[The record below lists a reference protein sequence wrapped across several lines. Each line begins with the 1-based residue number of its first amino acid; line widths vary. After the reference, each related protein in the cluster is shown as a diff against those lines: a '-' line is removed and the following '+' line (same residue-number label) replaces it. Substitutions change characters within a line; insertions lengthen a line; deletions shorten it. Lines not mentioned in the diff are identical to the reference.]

1 LVTSVIPL
9 PFGALAL
16 GFVPRVP
23 TLDTLDPPFRAA
35 LVIGEVG
42 KPFAIDDPVPE
53 APDPVAQHLAIW
65 LLAPLTIKWILRVG
79 IDVLVD
85 SCFEQ
90 SHGSRWRAV
99 FQ

>member
-16 GFVPRVP
+16 GFVPRVPIVP

-42 KPFAIDDPVPE
+42 KPFAIDDPAPE

-65 LLAPLTIKWILRVG
+65 PRLPVTLKAMA
-79 IDVLVD
+79 
-85 SCFEQ
+85 S
-90 SHGSRWRAV
+90 SAV
-99 FQ
+99 HRIQDASVP